1 MKRLLISSINFMPNY
16 DTSTFANPYHLLQP
30 GQDGV
35 RVALT
40 IDRQHHIDFKM
51 LRIQHGT
58 ITTIFNLMFLKL
70 HEECEKNG
78 FFDKTSI
85 TTPQELEQAI
95 ALMEIKLNVESKRTI
110 TTVNRT
116 TGNKSP
122 KRVSRSTVG
131 KSGEQGNV

>member
-1 MKRLLISSINFMPNY
+1 MTTYNTNE
-16 DTSTFANPYHLLQP
+16 FANPYHLLQP
-30 GQDGV
+30 GEDGV

-40 IDRQHHIDFKM
+40 IDRQHHTDFKM

-58 ITTIFNLMFLKL
+58 ITTIFNLLFLKL
-70 HEECEKNG
+70 HEECAKNG

-95 ALMEIKLNVESKRTI
+95 AQLEIKLNVESKRTI
-110 TTVNRT
+110 ETVNRT

-122 KRVSRSTVG
+122 KRVSRSTTG
-131 KSGEQGNV
+131 KSGEQGNE